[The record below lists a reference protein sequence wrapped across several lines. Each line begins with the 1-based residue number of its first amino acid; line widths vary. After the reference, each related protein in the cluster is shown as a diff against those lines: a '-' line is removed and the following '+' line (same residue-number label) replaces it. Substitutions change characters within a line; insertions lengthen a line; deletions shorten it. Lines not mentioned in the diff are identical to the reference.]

1 MKRTLDCAM
10 MMMSQKTERT
20 DNMYILAAE
29 AGTQTLYQMILLL
42 SIAMVI
48 GLFAGRFFERL
59 RVPNLTAYIII
70 GLIFGGILFFTGN
83 GGIVEAFDIIINIG
97 IGFISF
103 SIGLE
108 LNFKKIKKRTK
119 EVVIITVFQALF
131 SFGLVFI
138 ALYIFVLP
146 LHIALLIGALAI
158 ATEPGPILLITKKMK
173 SSGPLTDTLVPL
185 HGVEDSITIMIF
197 GIALSYATS
206 IESGTQMGII
216 EILTGPI
223 LEIVFSL
230 LIGLVVGYVLV
241 RIIRYLKYE
250 DVEKDVV
257 ILISTIVAVL
267 VSIAIAHIGFE
278 IFHFHVHL
286 SPILLPMATGIFF
299 SNMSSNL
306 AKHETERIMD
316 LFSAPILIIFF
327 TALGAEIVLLL
338 AESIDTLDLVLILT
352 TSAIYVGMRFI
363 GKITGSMLGGRIAK
377 SNVTVRRYLGF
388 CLLPQAQAAIGL
400 AFYAKSGLHDS
411 TYGTLILIVI
421 MASTIINGLVGP
433 LGVRHALLK
442 CHGIDGNAC
451 NILYL
456 SNKDPKAHEMH

>member
-1 MKRTLDCAM
+1 M

-29 AGTQTLYQMILLL
+29 AGTQTLYQMVLLL

-70 GLIFGGILFFTGN
+70 GLIFGGILFLTGN
-83 GGIVEAFDIIINIG
+83 GGIVEAFDVIINIG

-131 SFGLVFI
+131 SFGLVFL
-138 ALYIFVLP
+138 ALYVFVLP

-400 AFYAKSGLHDS
+400 AFYAQSGLHDS

-442 CHGIDGNAC
+442 CHGLDGNAC

-456 SNKDPKAHEMH
+456 SNKDPQAHNMH

>member
-1 MKRTLDCAM
+1 
-10 MMMSQKTERT
+10 MSQKTERT

>member
-1 MKRTLDCAM
+1 MIFA
-10 MMMSQKTERT
+10 TEVGST
-20 DNMYILAAE
+20 N
-29 AGTQTLYQMILLL
+29 LYQIILLL
-42 SIAMVI
+42 SITMI
-48 GLFAGRFFERL
+48 LGLFAGRFFERL

-70 GLIFGGILFFTGN
+70 GLILGAVFVLVGYG
-83 GGIVEAFDIIINIG
+83 DIADALEVIINVG
-97 IGFISF
+97 IGFIAF

-119 EVVIITVFQALF
+119 EVIIITVFQSVFAFLF
-131 SFGLVFI
+131 VFI
-138 ALYIFVLP
+138 ALYIFILP
-146 LHIALLIGALAI
+146 LHIALLVGSLAI
-158 ATEPGPILLITKKMK
+158 ATEPGPILLITKKMQ

-197 GIALSYATS
+197 GIALSYAVS
-206 IESGTQMGII
+206 VESGTALGFV

-230 LIGLVVGYVLV
+230 LIGLVIGYILV

-250 DVEKDVV
+250 DIEKDVI
-257 ILISTIVAVL
+257 ILISTTVAIL
-267 VSIAIAHIGFE
+267 SSIAIANTGFE
-278 IFHFHVHL
+278 LFGIHVHL

-299 SNMSSNL
+299 SNMSTNL

-327 TALGAEIVLLL
+327 TLLGAEIVLLL
-338 AESIDTLDLVLILT
+338 AESFESLNFTLILIV
-352 TSAIYVGMRFI
+352 SAIYVVMRFF
-363 GKITGSMLGGRIAK
+363 GKISGSWMGGKLAK
-377 SNVTVRRYLGF
+377 SNKTVRRYLGF

-400 AFYAKSGLHDS
+400 AFYARSGLAS
-411 TYGTLILIVI
+411 TQYGTMILIVI
-421 MASTIINGLVGP
+421 MTSTIINGLVGP

-442 CHGIDGNAC
+442 CHGVEGNSC

-456 SNKDPKAHEMH
+456 SNKDPKAHDMH

>member
-1 MKRTLDCAM
+1 M
-10 MMMSQKTERT
+10 MMMSQKQEGN
-20 DNMYILAAE
+20 DNMFILAAE
-29 AGTQTLYQMILLL
+29 AGSVTLYQMLLLL
-42 SIAMVI
+42 SITMI
-48 GLFAGRFFERL
+48 LGLFAGRFFERL

-70 GLIFGGILFFTGN
+70 GLVFGGILFFAGF
-83 GGIVEAFDIIINIG
+83 GDIVHAFDIIINIG

-108 LNFKKIKKRTK
+108 LNFKKIKTRTK

-131 SFGLVFI
+131 AFVLVFI
-138 ALYIFVLP
+138 GLYLFVLP
-146 LHIALLIGALAI
+146 LHIALLIGSLAI
-158 ATEPGPILLITKKMK
+158 ATEPGPILLITKKMQ
-173 SSGPLTDTLVPL
+173 STGPLTDTLVPL

-206 IESGTQMGII
+206 VESGTQMGII
-216 EILTGPI
+216 QILTGPI

-230 LIGLVVGYVLV
+230 LIGLVIGYVLV

-257 ILISTIVAVL
+257 ILISTIVAIL
-267 VSIAIAHIGFE
+267 TSIAIAHIGFE
-278 IFHFHVHL
+278 IFHIHVHL

-299 SNMSSNL
+299 SNMSTNL

-327 TALGAEIVLLL
+327 TALGAEIILLI
-338 AESIDTLDLVLILT
+338 AESIETLSLVLILT
-352 TSAIYVGMRFI
+352 SSAIYVGMRFI
-363 GKITGSMLGGRIAK
+363 GKITGSMLGGRLAK

-400 AFYAKSGLHDS
+400 AFYARSGLAGS

-421 MASTIINGLVGP
+421 MTSTIVNGLVGP

-442 CHGIDGNAC
+442 CHGFDGNAC

-456 SNKDPKAHEMH
+456 SNKDPQAHTMH

>member
-1 MKRTLDCAM
+1 MIFA
-10 MMMSQKTERT
+10 TEVGST
-20 DNMYILAAE
+20 N
-29 AGTQTLYQMILLL
+29 LYQIILLL
-42 SIAMVI
+42 SITMI
-48 GLFAGRFFERL
+48 LGLFAGRFFERL

-70 GLIFGGILFFTGN
+70 GLILGAVFVLVGYG
-83 GGIVEAFDIIINIG
+83 DIADALEVIINVG
-97 IGFISF
+97 IGFIAF

-119 EVVIITVFQALF
+119 EVIIITVFQAVFAFLF
-131 SFGLVFI
+131 VFI
-138 ALYIFVLP
+138 ALYIFILP
-146 LHIALLIGALAI
+146 LHIALLVGSLAI
-158 ATEPGPILLITKKMK
+158 ATEPGPILLITKKMQ

-197 GIALSYATS
+197 GIALSYAVS
-206 IESGTQMGII
+206 VESGTALGFV

-230 LIGLVVGYVLV
+230 LIGLVIGYILV

-250 DVEKDVV
+250 DIEKDVI
-257 ILISTIVAVL
+257 ILISTTVAIL
-267 VSIAIAHIGFE
+267 SSIAIANTGFE
-278 IFHFHVHL
+278 LFGIHVHL

-299 SNMSSNL
+299 SNMSTNL

-327 TALGAEIVLLL
+327 TLLGAEIVLLL
-338 AESIDTLDLVLILT
+338 AESFESLNFTLILIV
-352 TSAIYVGMRFI
+352 SAIYVVMRFF
-363 GKITGSMLGGRIAK
+363 GKISGSWMGGKLAK
-377 SNVTVRRYLGF
+377 SNKTVRRYLGF

-400 AFYAKSGLHDS
+400 AFYARSGLAS
-411 TYGTLILIVI
+411 TQYGTMILIVI
-421 MASTIINGLVGP
+421 MTSTIINGLVGP

-442 CHGIDGNAC
+442 CHGVEGNSC

-456 SNKDPKAHEMH
+456 SNKDPKAHDMH

>member
-1 MKRTLDCAM
+1 MI
-10 MMMSQKTERT
+10 
-20 DNMYILAAE
+20 ILAAE
-29 AGTQTLYQMILLL
+29 ASATSFYEIIFLLSLTMIL
-42 SIAMVI
+42 

-70 GLIFGGILFFTGN
+70 GLILGALVFFMGYDN
-83 GGIVEAFDIIINIG
+83 IVGAFEIIINIG

-108 LNFKKIKKRTK
+108 LNFKKIKKRTR
-119 EVVIITVFQALF
+119 EVIIITVFQALF
-131 SFGLVFI
+131 AFALVFI
-138 ALYIFVLP
+138 ALAVFVLP

-158 ATEPGPILLITKKMK
+158 ATEPGPILLITKKMQSK
-173 SSGPLTDTLVPL
+173 GPLTDTLVPL

-206 IESGTQMGII
+206 IEEGTNFGFM
-216 EILTGPI
+216 EILTGPV
-223 LEIVFSL
+223 LEIIFSI
-230 LIGLVVGYVLV
+230 LIGLVIGYVLV

-267 VSIAIAHIGFE
+267 ASVAVANRGFE
-278 IFHFHVHL
+278 LFHVHIHL

-299 SNMSSNL
+299 SNMSSDL

-327 TALGAEIVLLL
+327 TVLGAEIVLLL
-338 AESIDTLDLVLILT
+338 AESIETIDLLLILGV
-352 TSAIYVGMRFI
+352 SAIYVVMRFF
-363 GKITGSMLGGRIAK
+363 GKIGGSYLGGKVAK
-377 SNVTVRRYLGF
+377 SNQTVRRYLGF

-400 AFYAKSGLHDS
+400 AFFARSALSH
-411 TYGTLILIVI
+411 TPYGTLILIVI
-421 MASTIINGLVGP
+421 MVSTIINGLVGP
-433 LGVRHALLK
+433 LGVRHALMS
-442 CHGIDGNAC
+442 CHGKDGNSC

-456 SNKDPKAHEMH
+456 SNKDPQAHTMH

>member
-1 MKRTLDCAM
+1 M

-388 CLLPQAQAAIGL
+388 CDLPQAQAAIGL

>member
-1 MKRTLDCAM
+1 MMGMSHKRNRQRKNDYM
-10 MMMSQKTERT
+10 FV
-20 DNMYILAAE
+20 LAAE
-29 AGTQTLYQMILLL
+29 AGSTGLYQMIFLL
-42 SIAMVI
+42 SITMI
-48 GLFAGRFFERL
+48 LGLFAGRFFERL

-70 GLIFGGILFFTGN
+70 GLFFGGVLFFAGQ
-83 GGIVEAFDIIINIG
+83 GDLVSAFDIIINIG

-119 EVVIITVFQALF
+119 EVIIITVFQAVFAFL
-131 SFGLVFI
+131 LVFI

-146 LHIALLIGALAI
+146 LHIALVIGSLAI
-158 ATEPGPILLITKKMK
+158 ATEPGPILLITKKMQ

-197 GIALSYATS
+197 GIALSYASS
-206 IESGTQMGII
+206 IESGTAFGLI

-223 LEIVFSL
+223 LEIVASL
-230 LIGLVVGYVLV
+230 LIGLVVGYILT

-257 ILISTIVAVL
+257 ILISTVVAIL
-267 VSIAIAHIGFE
+267 VSIAIAHLGFDFFG
-278 IFHFHVHL
+278 IHVHL

-338 AESIDTLDLVLILT
+338 AESFDTINLWLILGV
-352 TSAIYVGMRFI
+352 SAIYVIMRFF
-363 GKITGSMLGGRIAK
+363 GKISGSWLGGKLGK
-377 SNVTVRRYLGF
+377 SNPTVQRYLGF

-400 AFYAKSGLHDS
+400 AFFARSSLGA
-411 TYGTLILIVI
+411 TPYGTMILIVI
-421 MASTIINGLVGP
+421 MVSTIVNGLLGP
-433 LGVRHALLK
+433 LGVRHALLS
-442 CHGIDGNAC
+442 CHGVDGNSC
-451 NILYL
+451 NILHL
-456 SNKDPKAHEMH
+456 TSRDPQSHEIDAH

>member
-1 MKRTLDCAM
+1 M

-29 AGTQTLYQMILLL
+29 AGTQTLYQMVLLL

-70 GLIFGGILFFTGN
+70 GLIFGGILFLTGN
-83 GGIVEAFDIIINIG
+83 GGIVEAFDVIINIG

-131 SFGLVFI
+131 SFGLVFL
-138 ALYIFVLP
+138 ALYVFVLP

-338 AESIDTLDLVLILT
+338 AESINTLDLVLILT

-442 CHGIDGNAC
+442 CHGLDGNAC

-456 SNKDPKAHEMH
+456 SNKDPQAHNMH

>member
-1 MKRTLDCAM
+1 M

>member
-1 MKRTLDCAM
+1 MI
-10 MMMSQKTERT
+10 
-20 DNMYILAAE
+20 ILAAE
-29 AGTQTLYQMILLL
+29 AGATSFYEIIFLL
-42 SIAMVI
+42 SLTMII

-70 GLIFGGILFFTGN
+70 GLILGALVFYLGYDN
-83 GGIVEAFDIIINIG
+83 IVDAFEIIINIG

-108 LNFKKIKKRTK
+108 LNFKKIKKRTR
-119 EVVIITVFQALF
+119 EVIIITVFQALF
-131 SFGLVFI
+131 AFLLVFL

-158 ATEPGPILLITKKMK
+158 ATEPGPILLITKKMQ
-173 SSGPLTDTLVPL
+173 SRGPLTDTLVPL
-185 HGVEDSITIMIF
+185 HGVEDSITIMFF
-197 GIALSYATS
+197 GIALSYAAS
-206 IESGTQMGII
+206 IEEGTRFGLM
-216 EILTGPI
+216 EILTGPV
-223 LEIVFSL
+223 LEIVFSI
-230 LIGLVVGYVLV
+230 LIGLVIGYVLV

-267 VSIAIAHIGFE
+267 ASVAIANRGFE
-278 IFHFHVHL
+278 IFHVHIHL

-299 SNMSSNL
+299 SNMSSDL

-327 TALGAEIVLLL
+327 TVLGAEIVILL
-338 AESIDTLDLVLILT
+338 AESIETLDLVMILVV
-352 TSAIYVGMRFI
+352 SAIYVFMRFF
-363 GKITGSMLGGRIAK
+363 GKIGGSYLGGKIAK
-377 SNVTVRRYLGF
+377 SNPTVRRYLGF

-400 AFYAKSGLHDS
+400 AFFARSSLSH
-411 TYGTLILIVI
+411 TEYGTLILIVI
-421 MASTIINGLVGP
+421 MASTIVNGLIGP
-433 LGVRHALLK
+433 LGVRYALMS
-442 CHGIDGNAC
+442 CHGIDGNSC

-456 SNKDPKAHEMH
+456 SNKDPQAHDMH

>member
-1 MKRTLDCAM
+1 

>member
-1 MKRTLDCAM
+1 M

-29 AGTQTLYQMILLL
+29 AGTQTLYQMVLLL

-70 GLIFGGILFFTGN
+70 GLIFGGILFLTGN
-83 GGIVEAFDIIINIG
+83 GGIVEAFDVIINIG

-138 ALYIFVLP
+138 ALYIFGLP

-230 LIGLVVGYVLV
+230 LIGLIVGYVLV

-352 TSAIYVGMRFI
+352 TSALYVGMRFI

-442 CHGIDGNAC
+442 CHGLDGNAC

-456 SNKDPKAHEMH
+456 SNKDPQAHNMH